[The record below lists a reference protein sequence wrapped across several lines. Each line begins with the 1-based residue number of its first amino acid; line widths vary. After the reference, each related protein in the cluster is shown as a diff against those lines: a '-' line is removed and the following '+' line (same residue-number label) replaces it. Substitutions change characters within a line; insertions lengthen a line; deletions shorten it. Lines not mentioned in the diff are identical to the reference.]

1 MGDQKPNPRFAQL
14 KMPATNRGKKAVVD
28 DDVDDIVRIG
38 QFNVNVGLVSKDS
51 IKEMRTYLPMEE
63 YRLLK
68 NRKSARMC
76 RQRRKNER
84 C

>member
-1 MGDQKPNPRFAQL
+1 
-14 KMPATNRGKKAVVD
+14 MPATNRGKKAVVD